1 VLRSAM
7 SAIASV
13 ADIQTELFHLT
24 SAAAN
29 ESDKSKIQAMG
40 AHLTSRLASAA
51 TQMQGAAAASF
62 VAYQKSAQQVIE
74 NTVLD
79 AAYGVM
85 MMGDAEQ
92 SFAQLRSALNEVS
105 GRAEIRRDSVAA
117 ALLAELAQ
125 MRWAFGMLV
134 SIGAAAA
141 IVVALLIARA
151 ISRPT
156 VRLTRTM
163 ATLAAGDVT
172 TFIPDQQRRDEIGA
186 MAKAVEVFKQAM
198 INSRRLSD
206 EQALA
211 AAAREARTRKV
222 EALTAEFES
231 AMGRLTDT
239 LAKAAVRMEGN
250 ADGLLVMAEQTEERS
265 ATVAAAAEQTSAN
278 VQTVASASEQLAA
291 SVQEIS
297 YRVAESAK
305 IAGKAAEDARTSDAT
320 VQTLVAGAQKIGD
333 VVTVIHDIAAKT
345 NLLQV

>member
-1 VLRSAM
+1 
-7 SAIASV
+7 
-13 ADIQTELFHLT
+13 
-24 SAAAN
+24 
-29 ESDKSKIQAMG
+29 
-40 AHLTSRLASAA
+40 
-51 TQMQGAAAASF
+51 
-62 VAYQKSAQQVIE
+62 
-74 NTVLD
+74 
-79 AAYGVM
+79 
-85 MMGDAEQ
+85 
-92 SFAQLRSALNEVS
+92 
-105 GRAEIRRDSVAA
+105 
-117 ALLAELAQ
+117 

-163 ATLAAGDVT
+163 ATLAAVDVT

-265 ATVAAAAEQTSAN
+265 ATLAAAAEQTSAN
-278 VQTVASASEQLAA
+278 VQTVAHRRPNNWLPRSRQSAAGWLNLQRLLARRPRTP
-291 SVQEIS
+291 VPVMPRCRRWW
-297 YRVAESAK
+297 RVRRRSAMW
-305 IAGKAAEDARTSDAT
+305 
-320 VQTLVAGAQKIGD
+320 
-333 VVTVIHDIAAKT
+333 
-345 NLLQV
+345 